1 MVYFFSIT
9 AAVLF
14 SLAAFIQHKEA
25 QLTPKSTNLKIA
37 LISQLIKRPLWILGV
52 GLDVLAFLAQFM
64 ALKAGSLLLVQPIL
78 AFGLTSTLLLEAIW
92 GAKKSSPRV
101 VVLSLVSAGV
111 LAVFLLTTSV
121 PVSESSPGLVT
132 GAILTVVA
140 VSGFI
145 LLRVLAPRLGVRA
158 YGMVL
163 GASVGALHGLA
174 TFVTKAAA
182 NQVATHGLFSALHS
196 WPLYSLIVIGSIDL
210 VLTQSAFQSAPLYVT
225 MPLINV
231 IEPSVAMLMGYLVLS
246 ESITGRF
253 GYGFLGV
260 ILATMAIV
268 TVVISISAARLV
280 ESSESA

>member
-52 GLDVLAFLAQFM
+52 GFDVLAFLAQFM

-101 VVLSLVSAGV
+101 VILSLVSAGI

-121 PVSESSPGLVT
+121 PISESSPGLVT
-132 GAILTVVA
+132 GVILTLVA
-140 VSGFI
+140 ATGFI
-145 LLRVLAPRLGVRA
+145 LLRFLAPRLNVRA
-158 YGMVL
+158 YGVVL
-163 GASVGALHGLA
+163 GSSVGALHGLA

-182 NQVATHGLFSALHS
+182 NQVATHGLFSVLHS

-231 IEPSVAMLMGYLVLS
+231 VEPSVAMLMGYLVLS

-260 ILATMAIV
+260 ILAAMATV
-268 TVVISISAARLV
+268 TVVISMSAARLV
-280 ESSESA
+280 EGSEGA

>member
-92 GAKKSSPRV
+92 GAKKSSPRI
-101 VVLSLVSAGV
+101 VVLSLMSAGV

-121 PVSESSPGLVT
+121 PVSESSPGLAT
-132 GAILTVVA
+132 GVILTVVA
-140 VSGFI
+140 VTEFI
-145 LLRVLAPRLGVRA
+145 LLRFLAPRLGVRA

-163 GASVGALHGLA
+163 GSSVGALHGLA

-231 IEPSVAMLMGYLVLS
+231 IEPSVAMLMGYFVLS

-280 ESSESA
+280 ESSEGA

>member
-92 GAKKSSPRV
+92 GAKKSSPRI
-101 VVLSLVSAGV
+101 VVLSLMSAGV

-121 PVSESSPGLVT
+121 PVSESSPGLAT
-132 GAILTVVA
+132 GVILTVVA
-140 VSGFI
+140 VTGFI
-145 LLRVLAPRLGVRA
+145 LLRFLAPRLGVRA

-163 GASVGALHGLA
+163 GSSVGALHGLA

-231 IEPSVAMLMGYLVLS
+231 IEPSVAMLMGYFVLS

-280 ESSESA
+280 ESSEGA